1 MLGSFEKPL
10 ICSVQFC
17 HLGTQILV
25 LHLLEFNALARY
37 RLLLL
42 GLRFEQFYLLLQL
55 PRLQLAL
62 PQLLHSALHFPAG
75 LLQLTQILS
84 LQLCFAVFF
93 GRTGATLS
101 KTLQFFLMA
110 LFE

>member
-1 MLGSFEKPL
+1 
-10 ICSVQFC
+10 
-17 HLGTQILV
+17 
-25 LHLLEFNALARY
+25 LLEFNVLARY
-37 RLLLL
+37 RFLFLC
-42 GLRFEQFYLLLQL
+42 LRFVQFYLLLQL
-55 PRLQLAL
+55 PHLQLAL
-62 PQLLHSALHFPAG
+62 PQLLHGALNFLAG

-110 LFE
+110 LSE